1 MPCRPVAA
9 VKRSLLT
16 AIILFT
22 ATILPAAAS
31 RKFISFDV
39 PGAKV
44 TYATA
49 INASGQVAGTYMD
62 QNYMNHGFLRESDG
76 TITTF
81 DVSSQTLSV
90 SVVGINAAGQIA
102 GYAYDSVLHSISYIR
117 ESDGTI
123 TLVAV
128 PYSGAI
134 DTTIFGIN
142 DSGDVCGLYTFGI
155 LFSPNYG
162 FVRNSSGGFTTLHAS
177 SITQAINS
185 SGQTAGNISGGK
197 VWYGF
202 FEDQYGNK
210 TQFLPPGSTTTFPMA
225 INKSGQVAGYYLDG
239 TSGIDYGFLRNP
251 DGTILTFAAPGSGT
265 GTFDGTYAWAM
276 NDRGQIAGYII
287 LNSGSRRAFV
297 RDEFGNFS
305 VFSAPN
311 AIKSPYAG
319 TQAYSINASG
329 MTAGFYTDTNGVIHG
344 FLTQ

>member
-1 MPCRPVAA
+1 MACRPVTA
-9 VKRSLLT
+9 VKHFLLT
-16 AIILFT
+16 GIILFI
-22 ATILPAAAS
+22 AVVLPADAA
-31 RKFISFDV
+31 RKFVSFDV
-39 PGAKV
+39 PGAKL

-49 INASGQVAGTYMD
+49 INASGQVAGTYLGQD
-62 QNYMNHGFLRESDG
+62 SLYHGFLRESDG

-81 DVSSQTLSV
+81 DVSTQTLSI
-90 SVVGINAAGQIA
+90 SVVGMNTAGQIA
-102 GYAYDSVLHSISYIR
+102 GYAYDSVLHAISFIR
-117 ESDGTI
+117 EPDGTI

-142 DSGDVCGLYTFGI
+142 DSGDVCGLYTFST

-162 FVRNSSGGFTTLHAS
+162 FVRNSFGGFTSLYAS

-225 INKSGQVAGYYLDG
+225 INNGGLVAGYYLDA
-239 TSGIDYGFLRNP
+239 SGIDYGFLRNP
-251 DGTILTFAAPGSGT
+251 DGTIVTFAAPGAGT

-276 NDRGQIAGYII
+276 NDLGQIAGYII

-297 RDEFGNFS
+297 RDEFGNFT

-319 TQAYSINASG
+319 TQAFSISATG
-329 MTAGFYTDTNGVIHG
+329 MIAGFYTDNNGAVHG